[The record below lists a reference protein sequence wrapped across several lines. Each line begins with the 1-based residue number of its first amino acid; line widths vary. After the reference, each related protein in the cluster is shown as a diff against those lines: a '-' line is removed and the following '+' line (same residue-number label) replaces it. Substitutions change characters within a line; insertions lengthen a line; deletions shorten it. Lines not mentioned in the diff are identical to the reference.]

1 MNQYPQPQAMTFVP
15 SQPALSQYITAGS
28 LPEWEQIPP
37 GCKREL
43 VLTLAN
49 LLLDL
54 PELQALAGKAAE
66 VQATEV
72 GNEPQP

>member
-1 MNQYPQPQAMTFVP
+1 MTFLP
-15 SQPALSQYITAGS
+15 AQPAAQPALSQYITAGS
-28 LPEWEQIPP
+28 LPEWEQLPP

-54 PELQALAGKAAE
+54 PELRAL
-66 VQATEV
+66 QTTSQEV
-72 GNEPQP
+72 GNESQS